1 MPKTLLITGA
11 STGFGRDMAEALAKA
26 GHRVFASMRD
36 PSGKN
41 RERANALWSQGI
53 DVVALDVTND
63 DSVSRAI
70 QVVLGKAAK
79 IDVLIN
85 NAGIASVGITEAF
98 TPAQFQVVLDTNVVG
113 LLRTVRAVLP
123 GMRRAGE
130 GLVINVGSTMGRVT
144 YPFFGLYGASKF
156 AVEAFTD
163 CLRCEVSSFGVD
175 VVLVQPGGSYPTSI
189 RTNTQMPADKDC
201 EIAYGVLAG
210 LPGDILRFLSS
221 SIRGEGA
228 PSLRDVT
235 VAVAKLIDTPAGA
248 RPARSIVGHSNGAD
262 EVNEAVEPVQR
273 RLMEHLGLGYLA
285 RIGGRS
291 APPATWPPDPGAPSL
306 GRLRFDDG
314 AQ

>member
-11 STGFGRDMAEALAKA
+11 STGFGRDMAETLAKA

-53 DVVALDVTND
+53 DVVALDVTDD
-63 DSVSRAI
+63 DSVGRAI

-79 IDVLIN
+79 IDVLVN
-85 NAGIASVGITEAF
+85 NAGIASAGITEAF
-98 TPAQFQVVLDTNVVG
+98 TPAQFQAVLDTNVVG
-113 LLRTVRAVLP
+113 LLRTARAVLP

-130 GLVINVGSTMGRVT
+130 GLVVNVGSTMGRVT

-163 CLRCEVSSFGVD
+163 SLRCEVSPFGVD
-175 VVLVQPGGSYPTSI
+175 VVLIQPGGFYPTSI

-201 EIAYGVLAG
+201 ETSYGAIAR
-210 LPGDILRFLSS
+210 LPGDILRHFSS
-221 SIRGEGA
+221 SVRGEGA

-235 VAVAKLIDTPAGA
+235 LAVAKLIDTPAGA
-248 RPARSIVGHSNGAD
+248 RPARSIVGHPNGAD
-262 EVNEAVEPVQR
+262 EVNQAVEPVQR
-273 RLMEHLGLGYLA
+273 RLMEDLGLGYLA
-285 RIGGRS
+285 KIGDQS
-291 APPATWPPDPGAPSL
+291 AQRAP
-306 GRLRFDDG
+306 
-314 AQ
+314 